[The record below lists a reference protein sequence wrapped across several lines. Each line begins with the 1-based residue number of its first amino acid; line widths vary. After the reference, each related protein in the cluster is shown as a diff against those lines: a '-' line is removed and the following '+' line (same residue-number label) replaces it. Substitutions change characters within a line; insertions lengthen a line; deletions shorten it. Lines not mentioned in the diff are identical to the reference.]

1 LKKPIQ
7 FGKYYL
13 LDRIN
18 VGGMAEVW
26 RAKAFGVEGFE
37 RLLAV
42 KRILPNI
49 AEDEEFIT
57 MFIDEAKIAVQLGHA
72 NICQIF
78 DLGKVDDSY
87 FIALEFVHGK
97 DLRAIFDRCK
107 QKPVDGS
114 TAMPLAQ
121 ACFVVMKACEGLDYA
136 HNKRDAQ
143 GHEVNLVHRD
153 VSPQNVLISY
163 EGEVKLIDFGI
174 AKAAGKASKTQQG
187 ILKGKFGYMSPE
199 QVRGLPLDRRS
210 DIFSLGIVLYELL
223 TGERLFVGESDFS
236 TLEKVRNVEI
246 LPPSTY
252 NRRISDELERIVM
265 KALAKDVDDRY
276 QNAID
281 LHDDLQAFMYTAGE
295 FYSRKDL
302 AAWMKKVFVSEI
314 EQESA
319 KLEAFRQMPVP
330 QLERPAPAAA
340 PPPPPGGG
348 RRPTMM
354 GMGAVPTP
362 PQAPPPPPR
371 PSGQHAAVAPPRS
384 PSGPQPVVPARPS
397 GAHAVVA
404 SAPRPSAPHVAV
416 SPSGVPVKPTNGSQ
430 QAGGR
435 VDIEWDDEELATN
448 IYDQPQ
454 DAADSVVDDKP
465 DLSDIELSADGSPVP
480 HQPASPSMP
489 SMIVQQQPPAP
500 APAPAP
506 APRPAPTQQQHE
518 LAALPTAVGK
528 PARNGSQPRGNPFD
542 FVLPEQAPAYDGQH
556 ATGPAAR
563 RAPPPSRTL
572 LYGAAIGISAVLS
585 LFALLVYQYF
595 VGSRPGD
602 VTILSDP
609 ATSVQVL
616 LDNKRVLDK
625 KGTPIDGTPA
635 VVPLGPG
642 SYVLTV
648 QREGYV
654 PWNEPVEIK
663 AGEHLTVRARL
674 EPLASTGFQLVSE
687 PAGATAI
694 LDGKPLDGLTPMRVE
709 SLPPGKHHVEV
720 RSTAGLWSE
729 DVTIEA
735 GKMLDLHAVLGAA
748 VAAVPA
754 PVPVAAAPAPKPA
767 PPVAA
772 AVVAKAPEPKPAP
785 VEKEPAP
792 KPVKVAAAEK
802 PAPEPVKKAA
812 RELPRP
818 PKEDKPKPAPVAP
831 KKAAA
836 SNDDDDD
843 DSAPA
848 TPQKAR
854 PATPPPAKP
863 APPPPAA
870 KPAPA
875 GGEGY
880 LRVGSKPWTNIT
892 VDGKDTGLH
901 TPQTKIKLTPG
912 SHRVTLTNPQFNIK
926 ETFSVDIKAGETE
939 TVIKDLRPQNND
951 DSD

>member
-1 LKKPIQ
+1 
-7 FGKYYL
+7 
-13 LDRIN
+13 
-18 VGGMAEVW
+18 MAEVFK
-26 RAKAFGVEGFE
+26 AKAFGVEGFE

-57 MFIDEAKIAVQLGHA
+57 MFIDEAKIAVQLNHA

-78 DLGKVDDSY
+78 DLGKVEDSY

-114 TAMPLAQ
+114 TAMPIAQ

-143 GHEVNLVHRD
+143 SHDLNLVHRD

-302 AAWMKKVFVSEI
+302 AAWMKKVFAIEI
-314 EQESA
+314 EAESA
-319 KLEAFRQMPVP
+319 KLEAYRQMPVP
-330 QLERPAPAAA
+330 QLERPGAAPHANPS
-340 PPPPPGGG
+340 PPPPPA

-354 GMGAVPTP
+354 GMGSVPP
-362 PQAPPPPPR
+362 PPPGAGHAPPPR
-371 PSGQHAAVAPPRS
+371 PSGQHA
-384 PSGPQPVVPARPS
+384 
-397 GAHAVVA
+397 VVA
-404 SAPRPSAPHVAV
+404 SAPPPKQAH
-416 SPSGVPVKPTNGSQ
+416 TNGAVAAKANRS
-430 QAGGR
+430 G

-448 IYDQPQ
+448 IYDNAQ
-454 DAADSVVDDKP
+454 DAADAVVDDKP
-465 DLSDIELSADGSPVP
+465 DLSHVELSDDGAPVP
-480 HQPASPSMP
+480 HASAIPERRSP
-489 SMIVQQQPPAP
+489 Q
-500 APAPAP
+500 
-506 APRPAPTQQQHE
+506 E
-518 LAALPTAVGK
+518 LAALPTAVGVK
-528 PARNGSQPRGNPFD
+528 PSPPSAQPPRNGTGPRAAANPFD
-542 FVLPEQAPAYDGQH
+542 FVLPEAPAVP
-556 ATGPAAR
+556 ALEAPAATR
-563 RAPPPSRTL
+563 PRPKTGGASRGL
-572 LYGAAIGISAVLS
+572 LYGAVIGVAALVCASAV
-585 LFALLVYQYF
+585 AVVYL
-595 VGSRPGD
+595 VGSKPGE
-602 VTILSDP
+602 VTIVSDP
-609 ATSVQVL
+609 AVNVQVL
-616 LDNKRVLDK
+616 VDNKRVLDP
-625 KGTPIDGTPA
+625 KGSPVDGTPA
-635 VVPLGPG
+635 VVPLAPG

-654 PWNEPVEIK
+654 PWNEQIEVK
-663 AGEHLTVRARL
+663 AGEHLTRRVSL
-674 EPLASTGFQLVSE
+674 EPLASGTGFTLVSE
-687 PAGATAI
+687 PAGAQAI
-694 LDGKPLDGLTPMRVE
+694 LDGRALDGVTPLKVE
-709 SLPPGKHHVEV
+709 SVLPGKHRIEV
-720 RSTAGLWSE
+720 RNSVGSWAQ
-729 DVTIEA
+729 DVVIEA
-735 GKMLDLHAVLGAA
+735 GKMLDLHATIA
-748 VAAVPA
+748 
-754 PVPVAAAPAPKPA
+754 VAAAPPVAVPPP

-772 AVVAKAPEPKPAP
+772 PVVAKKPEPVPPPAVKEPEREKPVKLAAAPKPEP
-785 VEKEPAP
+785 VEKE
-792 KPVKVAAAEK
+792 K
-802 PAPEPVKKAA
+802 PEPVKKAV

-818 PKEDKPKPAPVAP
+818 PKETTPPKVAAKKPAG
-831 KKAAA
+831 A
-836 SNDDDDD
+836 SAMNGESDDDD
-843 DSAPA
+843 DSG
-848 TPQKAR
+848 T
-854 PATPPPAKP
+854 P
-863 APPPPAA
+863 APPPKKAAVAAPAPA
-870 KPAPA
+870 PKPAPKA
-875 GGEGY
+875 AEKPAPVEKPVEKASGEGW
-880 LRVGSKPWTNIT
+880 LRLGSKPWTNIS

-912 SHRVTLTNPQFNIK
+912 SHRITLTNPQFNIK

-939 TVIKDLRPQNND
+939 TVIKDLRQQGSDND
-951 DSD
+951 

>member
-1 LKKPIQ
+1 MKKPIQ

-57 MFIDEAKIAVQLGHA
+57 MFIDEAKIAVQLNHA

-87 FIALEFVHGK
+87 FIAMEFVHGR
-97 DLRAIFDRCK
+97 DMRAIFDRCK

-143 GHEVNLVHRD
+143 GREVGLVHRD

-302 AAWMKKVFVSEI
+302 AAWMKRVFVAEI
-314 EQESA
+314 EQETA

-330 QLERPAPAAA
+330 PLERPAPPPA
-340 PPPPPGGG
+340 PAG

-354 GMGAVPTP
+354 GIGAVAGP
-362 PQAPPPPPR
+362 PPAPPPAPR
-371 PSGQHAAVAPPRS
+371 PSGQHAAVSPSRS
-384 PSGPQPVVPARPS
+384 PSGPQPILPRSPSAQHPVVASSPRPS
-397 GAHAVVA
+397 GQHAVVA
-404 SAPRPSAPHVAV
+404 PPSPQ
-416 SPSGVPVKPTNGSQ
+416 GKQNGSAR
-430 QAGGR
+430 AGGR

-465 DLSDIELSADGSPVP
+465 DDLSGVELSADGAAVP
-480 HQPASPSMP
+480 HPSL
-489 SMIVQQQPPAP
+489 AP
-500 APAPAP
+500 APQPAP
-506 APRPAPTQQQHE
+506 QRSSAHE

-528 PARNGSQPRGNPFD
+528 PARNGTGPRANPFD
-542 FVLPEQAPAYDGQH
+542 FVLPESPPSTASTFEPH
-556 ATGPAAR
+556 SATGPAAR
-563 RAPPPSRTL
+563 RAPAPSRAL
-572 LYGAAIGISAVLS
+572 LYGEAVGVSAVLS
-585 LFALLVYQYF
+585 LAALLFYQYF
-595 VGSRPGD
+595 VGSRPGRRD
-602 VTILSDP
+602 HPVRKSGDQRAGAARQQAP
-609 ATSVQVL
+609 
-616 LDNKRVLDK
+616 VLDSG

-635 VVPLGPG
+635 VVPLSPG
-642 SYVLTV
+642 SL
-648 QREGYV
+648 RA
-654 PWNEPVEIK
+654 W
-663 AGEHLTVRARL
+663 TVRNGRRL
-674 EPLASTGFQLVSE
+674 CAVER
-687 PAGATAI
+687 AG
-694 LDGKPLDGLTPMRVE
+694 R
-709 SLPPGKHHVEV
+709 
-720 RSTAGLWSE
+720 
-729 DVTIEA
+729 
-735 GKMLDLHAVLGAA
+735 
-748 VAAVPA
+748 
-754 PVPVAAAPAPKPA
+754 
-767 PPVAA
+767 
-772 AVVAKAPEPKPAP
+772 
-785 VEKEPAP
+785 
-792 KPVKVAAAEK
+792 AE
-802 PAPEPVKKAA
+802 
-812 RELPRP
+812 
-818 PKEDKPKPAPVAP
+818 
-831 KKAAA
+831 
-836 SNDDDDD
+836 
-843 DSAPA
+843 
-848 TPQKAR
+848 
-854 PATPPPAKP
+854 
-863 APPPPAA
+863 
-870 KPAPA
+870 
-875 GGEGY
+875 GG
-880 LRVGSKPWTNIT
+880 
-892 VDGKDTGLH
+892 
-901 TPQTKIKLTPG
+901 
-912 SHRVTLTNPQFNIK
+912 
-926 ETFSVDIKAGETE
+926 
-939 TVIKDLRPQNND
+939 
-951 DSD
+951 